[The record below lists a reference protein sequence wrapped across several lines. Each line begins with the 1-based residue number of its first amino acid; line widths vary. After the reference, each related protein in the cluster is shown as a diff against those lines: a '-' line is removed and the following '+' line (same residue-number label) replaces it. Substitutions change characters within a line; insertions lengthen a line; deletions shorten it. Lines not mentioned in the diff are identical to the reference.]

1 MSSIEDAI
9 KKVAS
14 PLTAQ
19 AAEGKKKVEEEL
31 IPDMPMP
38 PDITSEAPAPMPSPD
53 DETVEKARR
62 QSIRRQKGRR
72 GRKST
77 ILTAMNYG
85 GLGG

>member
-14 PLTAQ
+14 PLTTQ
-19 AAEGKKKVEEEL
+19 ATEGKKKVEEEL

-38 PDITSEAPAPMPSPD
+38 PDMEAPSPMPSPD
-53 DETVEKARR
+53 DENVQKSRR
-62 QSIRRQKGRR
+62 ESIRRQKGRR